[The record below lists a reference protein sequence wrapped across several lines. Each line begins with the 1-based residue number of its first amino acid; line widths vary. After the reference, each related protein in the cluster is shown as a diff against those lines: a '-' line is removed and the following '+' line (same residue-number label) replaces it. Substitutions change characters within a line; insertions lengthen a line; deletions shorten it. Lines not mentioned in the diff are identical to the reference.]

1 MSNVLLKFE
10 REDREGYVAVG
21 TYLIDAAKRFGI
33 DLTDAG
39 EPEEM
44 PNPNSVLIVEGSQLL
59 SPLTLTETEHFSAH
73 GRRDNERLAS
83 QARIESAGEIV
94 IMTNEKKTAEE
105 TVAGD
110 QDEKYKKDFT
120 EMPLEKKIAALVQLE
135 VITLGETFS
144 FIYNSPSL
152 IFSKVMD
159 VMAEFGLKK
168 ESDAKDAARP
178 EEHKTTEP
186 KTKTKTP
193 RTNASAAGESIG

>member
-73 GRRDNERLAS
+73 GRKDNERLAS

>member
-10 REDREGYVAVG
+10 REDSEGYVAVG

-33 DLTDAG
+33 DLTGAG
-39 EPEEM
+39 ESDEM
-44 PNPNSVLIVEGSQLL
+44 PIPESVLIVTGSQLL
-59 SPLTLTETEHFSAH
+59 SPLTETENVHFSAH
-73 GRRDNERLAS
+73 GRRKNERFAS

-105 TVAGD
+105 TDAGD

-135 VITLGETFS
+135 AITLGETFS

-168 ESDAKDAARP
+168 EADAKDAARP
-178 EEHKTTEP
+178 EEHKTAEP
-186 KTKTKTP
+186 KAKTKTAKTNTP
-193 RTNASAAGESIG
+193 TAGETIG

>member
-33 DLTDAG
+33 DLTDTG
-39 EPEEM
+39 EAKEDLRPD
-44 PNPNSVLIVEGSQLL
+44 SVLVIIGSEHL
-59 SPLTLTETEHFSAH
+59 SPLTQTETEHFSAH
-73 GRRDNERLAS
+73 GRRENERLAS
-83 QARIESAGEIV
+83 QSRIESAGEIV
-94 IMTNEKKTAEE
+94 IMTNEKKTADE

-135 VITLGETFS
+135 AITLGETFS
-144 FIYNSPSL
+144 FIFNSPSL

-178 EEHKTTEP
+178 EEHKKAEAKA
-186 KTKTKTP
+186 KTKTGK
-193 RTNASAAGESIG
+193 TNAQATGDSIG

>member
-73 GRRDNERLAS
+73 GRRENERLAS

>member
-44 PNPNSVLIVEGSQLL
+44 PNPDSVLIVEGSQLL

-73 GRRDNERLAS
+73 GRRENERLAS

>member
-33 DLTDAG
+33 DLTETGETEDELRTDLVIVTAG
-39 EPEEM
+39 SEH
-44 PNPNSVLIVEGSQLL
+44 L
-59 SPLTLTETEHFSAH
+59 SPLTQTENEHFSSH
-73 GRRDNERLAS
+73 GRRENERFAS
-83 QARIESAGEIV
+83 QARIESVGEIL

-105 TVAGD
+105 TAAED

-135 VITLGETFS
+135 AITIGETFS
-144 FIYNSPSL
+144 FIFNSPSL

-168 ESDAKDAARP
+168 ESDAKDATRP
-178 EEHKTTEP
+178 EEHKKAGP
-186 KTKTKTP
+186 KAKAKTGKSNPPAAETP
-193 RTNASAAGESIG
+193 IG